1 MTIAERQ
8 KPAAGE
14 LYLDH
19 VAHFVPDLGAAGRLA
34 EALGFSVTP
43 VSAHRDQNGPAG
55 TSNRCLMLEQGY
67 VEILAPTF
75 DGERSATMTPNAQR
89 VRERMKAF
97 VGVHL
102 ACLGTPDAAAE
113 HVRLAAHGF
122 EPEPLVRLERNVD
135 AQTSVR
141 FNVVYVPSE
150 KMPEGRIQ
158 YVQQLTPEHL
168 WQQRYVNPF
177 RLTGVYVVAED
188 VVQTAARWGRYAGVM
203 PRRDGERVV
212 LDCTRGSIFIATRK
226 HLSGLLGDAPPA
238 PALAGYSLACRHPEA
253 LAARCAANGL
263 EVRRNENS
271 YSTLLPP
278 ALGGAWLFG

>member
-19 VAHFVPDLGAAGRLA
+19 VAHFVPDLGAAGRLL

-55 TSNRCLMLEQGY
+55 TSNRCLMFEQGY
-67 VEILAPTF
+67 VEILAPTL
-75 DGERSATMTPNAQR
+75 DTPNARR
-89 VRERMKAF
+89 VRERMASF

-113 HVRLAAHGF
+113 HARLAAHGF

-135 AQTSVR
+135 GQTLR
-141 FNVVYVPSE
+141 FNVVYVPPA

-158 YVQQLTPEHL
+158 YVQQLTPEYL
-168 WQQRYVNPF
+168 WQPRHVNPF
-177 RLTGVYVVAED
+177 RLTEVFVVAED
-188 VVQTAARWGRYAGVM
+188 PVQAAARWGRYAGLM
-203 PRRDGERVV
+203 PRRDGDLVV
-212 LDCTRGSIFIATRK
+212 LDCTRGSVFVSNRE
-226 HLSGLLGDAPPA
+226 HLSGLLGAAPAA
-238 PALAGYSLACRHPEA
+238 PALAGYSLACRDPQKF
-253 LAARCAANGL
+253 AARCSAHGIP
-263 EVRRNENS
+263 VHRKQNS
-271 YSTLLPP
+271 YSALLPA

>member
-19 VAHFVPDLGAAGRLA
+19 VAHFVPDLDAAGRLA

-55 TSNRCLMLEQGY
+55 TSNRCLMFEQGY
-67 VEILAPTF
+67 VEILAPTL
-75 DGERSATMTPNAQR
+75 DTPNARR
-89 VRERMKAF
+89 VRERMKSF

-102 ACLGTPDAAAE
+102 ACFGTPDAEAE
-113 HVRLAAHGF
+113 HRRLAAHGF

-135 AQTSVR
+135 ARTTVR
-141 FNVVYVPSE
+141 FNVVHLPPA
-150 KMPEGRIQ
+150 KMPEGRMQ

-168 WQQRYVNPF
+168 WQPRHVNPF

-188 VVQTAARWGRYAGVM
+188 PVQT
-203 PRRDGERVV
+203 
-212 LDCTRGSIFIATRK
+212 
-226 HLSGLLGDAPPA
+226 
-238 PALAGYSLACRHPEA
+238 
-253 LAARCAANGL
+253 
-263 EVRRNENS
+263 
-271 YSTLLPP
+271 
-278 ALGGAWLFG
+278 

>member
-8 KPAAGE
+8 QPPAGE

-43 VSAHRDQNGPAG
+43 VSAHRDQSGPAG

-67 VEILAPTF
+67 VEILAPTL
-75 DGERSATMTPNAQR
+75 DTPNARR
-89 VRERMKAF
+89 VREQMKSF

-113 HVRLAAHGF
+113 HARLAAHGF

-135 AQTSVR
+135 EQTTVR
-141 FNVVYVPSE
+141 FNVVYVPPA
-150 KMPEGRIQ
+150 KMPEGRVQ

-168 WQQRYVNPF
+168 WQPRYVNPF

-188 VVQTAARWGRYAGVM
+188 PVQAAARWGRFAGLM
-203 PRRDGERVV
+203 PRREGAVV
-212 LDCTRGSIFIATRK
+212 CLDTARGKVNIGTREVMSN
-226 HLSGLLGDAPPA
+226 LLGDAPPA
-238 PALAGYSLACRHPEA
+238 PALAGYSLACRHAEA

-263 EVRRNENS
+263 EVRRDESS
-271 YSTLLPP
+271 YSVLLPR
-278 ALGGAWLFG
+278 ALGGAWRFG

>member
-55 TSNRCLMLEQGY
+55 TSNRCLMFEEGY
-67 VEILAPTF
+67 VEILAL
-75 DGERSATMTPNAQR
+75 DSENELSTPNARR
-89 VRERMKAF
+89 VRALMARYA
-97 VGVHL
+97 GVHL

-113 HVRLAAHGF
+113 HVRLTAHGF

-135 AQTSVR
+135 AQTAVR
-141 FNVVYVPSE
+141 FNVVYMPPT

-158 YVQQLTPEHL
+158 YVEQLTPEHL
-168 WQQRYVNPF
+168 WQPRHVNPF

-188 VVQTAARWGRYAGVM
+188 PVQAAARWGRYAGLL
-203 PRRDGERVV
+203 PRRDGELVV
-212 LDCTRGSIFIATRK
+212 LDCSRGSIFISTRE
-226 HLSGLLGDAPPA
+226 HLSGLLGDAPHA
-238 PALAGYSLACRHPEA
+238 PALAGYSLACRHAKAFAE
-253 LAARCAANGL
+253 RCSANGITI
-263 EVRRNENS
+263 NKHGS
-271 YSTLLPP
+271 DYAALLPP

>member
-8 KPAAGE
+8 QPPAGE

-43 VSAHRDQNGPAG
+43 VSAHRDQSGPSG
-55 TSNRCLMLEQGY
+55 TSNRCVMLEEGY
-67 VEILAPTF
+67 IEILAPTL
-75 DGERSATMTPNAQR
+75 DTPNARR
-89 VRERMKAF
+89 VRERMQSF

-113 HVRLAAHGF
+113 HARLAAHGF

-135 AQTSVR
+135 AQTIVR
-141 FNVVYVPSE
+141 FNVVYVPPAR
-150 KMPEGRIQ
+150 MPEGRIQ

-177 RLTGVYVVAED
+177 RLTGIYVVAED
-188 VVQTAARWGRYAGVM
+188 PVQTAARWGRFAGLM
-203 PRRDGERVV
+203 PRREAAVACLDTARGRVNIG
-212 LDCTRGSIFIATRK
+212 TREAIS
-226 HLSGLLGDAPPA
+226 SLLGDAPPA
-238 PALAGYSLACRHPEA
+238 PALAGYSLACRHPQA

-263 EVRRNENS
+263 EVRRNESS
-271 YSTLLPP
+271 YSVLLPR
-278 ALGGAWLFG
+278 ALGGAWRFG

>member
-8 KPAAGE
+8 QPPAGE

-43 VSAHRDQNGPAG
+43 VSAHRDQGGPAG
-55 TSNRCLMLEQGY
+55 TSNRCLMFEQGY
-67 VEILAPTF
+67 VEILAPTL
-75 DGERSATMTPNAQR
+75 DTPNARR
-89 VRERMKAF
+89 VRERMKSF

-113 HVRLAAHGF
+113 HARLAAHGF

-135 AQTSVR
+135 EQTTVR
-141 FNVVYVPSE
+141 FNVVYVPPAR
-150 KMPEGRIQ
+150 MPEGRVQ

-188 VVQTAARWGRYAGVM
+188 LVETAARWGRFTGLM
-203 PRRDGERVV
+203 PRREGALVC
-212 LDCTRGSIFIATRK
+212 LDTARGKVNIGTREVMSN
-226 HLSGLLGDAPPA
+226 LLGDAPPA
-238 PALAGYSLACRHPEA
+238 PALAGYSLACRHPQA

-263 EVRRNENS
+263 EVRRNESS
-271 YSTLLPP
+271 YSVLLPR
-278 ALGGAWLFG
+278 ALGGAWRFG

>member
-8 KPAAGE
+8 QPPAGE

-43 VSAHRDQNGPAG
+43 VSAHRDQGGPAG
-55 TSNRCLMLEQGY
+55 TSNRCLMFEQGY
-67 VEILAPTF
+67 VEILAPTL
-75 DGERSATMTPNAQR
+75 DTPNARR
-89 VRERMKAF
+89 VRERMKSF

-102 ACLGTPDAAAE
+102 VCLGTPDAAAE
-113 HVRLAAHGF
+113 HARLAAHGF

-135 AQTSVR
+135 EQTTVR
-141 FNVVYVPSE
+141 FNVVYVPPA

-188 VVQTAARWGRYAGVM
+188 PVQTAARWGRFAGLM
-203 PRRDGERVV
+203 PRREGELVV
-212 LDCTRGSIFIATRK
+212 LDCSRGSIFISTRE

-238 PALAGYSLACRHPEA
+238 PALAGYSLAYRHAED
-253 LAARCAANGL
+253 LAARCAADGL

-271 YSTLLPP
+271 YSILLPP